1 MEQEKK
7 NKGWLVG
14 GIAIGAVLLIVFMM
28 WWSATNK
35 EAKLREVVYAEQT
48 VCKNH
53 FDKMWKIIQEQA
65 DVASE
70 YKDAFIEA
78 FPKIM
83 EERYGNRET
92 GALLNFVKESNPNF
106 DITLYSTL
114 QKSIASERTEF
125 AMHQDK
131 LIDKNREHR
140 TLLRTK
146 PTSFFFNE
154 SDTIHITIVTS
165 ARTNAAFTTG
175 EDNDVDL
182 FNRRKDN

>member
-1 MEQEKK
+1 MEQK
-7 NKGWLVG
+7 NGKGLLIG
-14 GIAIGAVLLIVFMM
+14 GLAIGAIVLVVFMM
-28 WWSATNK
+28 WWNATNK
-35 EAKLREVVYAEQT
+35 EARLREVVYAEQT

-53 FDKMWKIIQEQA
+53 FDKMWKILQEQA

-70 YKDAFIEA
+70 YKDAFIEV
-78 FPKIM
+78 FPAIM
-83 EERYGNRET
+83 EERYGNKDS
-92 GALLNFVKESNPNF
+92 GALLNFVRESNPNF
-106 DITLYSTL
+106 DISLYSNL

-146 PTSFFFNE
+146 PSSFFFSE

-165 ARTNAAFTTG
+165 ARTNEAFTTG

-182 FNRRKDN
+182 FKRRGN

>member
-1 MEQEKK
+1 MEQKDGE
-7 NKGWLVG
+7 GLLIG
-14 GIAIGAVLLIVFMM
+14 GLSLAVIGLIVFMM
-28 WWSATNK
+28 WWNATNR
-35 EAKLREVVYAEQT
+35 EARLREVVYAEQT

-53 FDKMWKIIQEQA
+53 FDKMWKILQEQA

-83 EERYGNRET
+83 EERYGNKES

-106 DITLYSTL
+106 DVSLYSTL

-146 PTSFFFNE
+146 PTSFFF
-154 SDTIHITIVTS
+154 SDADTIHITIVTS

-182 FNRRKDN
+182 FDRRGQ